1 MTSPYEFHFDY
12 LSPNAYLAHRV
23 IPALEDRTGVE
34 FRYVPVAIMG
44 QFKATNNKPSPV
56 QMQGVKNKPE
66 YVVLE
71 MQRFSK
77 KHGITYHLPKP
88 FPFDSR
94 PFLAGTV
101 IAEREGVGAAYI
113 DAIFTAAYEDRRDM
127 TDASVI
133 EAILEEGNFP
143 KSAILGAQE
152 DDTVKAELKANL
164 EDSVKRGT
172 FGSPNFFV
180 GEEMFFGKDRLEL
193 IEEAIASYRHASRA
207 EG

>member
-23 IPALEDRTGVE
+23 IPALEERTGVS
-34 FRYVPVAIMG
+34 FRYVPVSIMG
-44 QFKATNNKPSPV
+44 VFKATNNKPSPV

-77 KHGITYHLPKP
+77 THGIVYHLPKP

-113 DAIFTAAYEDRRDM
+113 DAMFTAAFEDRRDM
-127 TDASVI
+127 TDAGVI
-133 EAILEEGNFP
+133 EDILDAGDFP
-143 KSAILGAQE
+143 KAAI
-152 DDTVKAELKANL
+152 DEL
-164 EDSVKRGT
+164 
-172 FGSPNFFV
+172 
-180 GEEMFFGKDRLEL
+180 FFGKYGIDL
-193 IEEAIASYRHASRA
+193 IEEQIAIHKA
-207 EG
+207 G